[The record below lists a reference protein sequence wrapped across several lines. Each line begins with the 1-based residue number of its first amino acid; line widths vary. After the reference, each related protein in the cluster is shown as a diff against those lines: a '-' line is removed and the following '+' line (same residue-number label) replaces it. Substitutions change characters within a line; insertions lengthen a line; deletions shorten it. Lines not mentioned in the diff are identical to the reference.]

1 MDEVQQ
7 LQVMYLRVYLYN
19 GKKYVEGWTL
29 ESAGLKGEVY
39 QTIDNFYEVTDEHLK
54 EIIQR
59 VSGNDIECEI
69 EINNMSPD
77 EVTKIAAPKF
87 SNEYSEFEEKVR

>member
-39 QTIDNFYEVTDEHLK
+39 QTIDNFYEVTD
-54 EIIQR
+54 
-59 VSGNDIECEI
+59 DIECEI